1 MYMTKKIAM
10 ITGDGIGPELIKST
24 FDLLNEFIPTSVELI
39 LCEAGYNWWSNN
51 QGDTL
56 IPDETIQILDDSDFC
71 LKGPT
76 ITPTVPN
83 FPQSVAV
90 TIRQKYQLYANVR
103 PIKSFVENYKYKN
116 IDFVCVREATEGMYS
131 GIGFTVSDETAI
143 SIRKITKTSCD
154 RVANFAFKLAD
165 KRNWNKVIAIHKAN
179 ILRET
184 DDLFLRSVKL
194 VSEKYNGIE
203 LEDYLVDNMAQQLLK
218 NPNRFNHNILLSTNL
233 FMDIL
238 SEEAS
243 GLIGS
248 IGCVYSANFGD
259 NYAMFEPAHGSAPK
273 YANLDK
279 VNPTAT
285 ILSAA
290 WLLEYIGEKRIS
302 SAIFDGTRQT
312 IIDGNFVTYDLGG
325 TSGTKEMSREIIKK
339 THEILSNN

>member
-1 MYMTKKIAM
+1 MTKKIAL
-10 ITGDGIGPELIKST
+10 IKGDGTGPELIKVTS
-24 FDLLNEFIPTSVELI
+24 DLLNEFIPNSVELI
-39 LCEAGYNWWSNN
+39 FCEAGYNWWSNN
-51 QGDTL
+51 HGDSL
-56 IPDETIQILDDSDFC
+56 IPEETINILDESDFC

-76 ITPTVPN
+76 VTPTTPN
-83 FPQSVAV
+83 SPRSVAV

-103 PIKSFVENYKYKN
+103 PIKSFVKNSEYKD
-116 IDFVCVREATEGMYS
+116 IDFICVREATEGMYS
-131 GIGFTVSDETAI
+131 GIGFTINDETAI

-154 RVANFAFKLAD
+154 RVANFAFQLAD
-165 KRNWNKVIAIHKAN
+165 NRNWNKVIAIHKAN

-184 DDLFLRSVKL
+184 DDLFLKSVK
-194 VSEKYNGIE
+194 STSDKYSGIE
-203 LEDYLVDNMAQQLLK
+203 FEDYFVDNMAQQLLK
-218 NPNRFNHNILLSTNL
+218 NPERFNQNVLLSTNL

-238 SEEAS
+238 SEEAA

-248 IGCVYSANFGD
+248 IGCIYSANFGD

-273 YANLDK
+273 YADLDK

-302 SAIFDGTRQT
+302 SAIFEGTRQT
-312 IIDGNFVTYDLGG
+312 IADGNFVTYDLGG
-325 TSGTKEMSREIIKK
+325 NSGTKEMSREIIKK